1 MEKTSLIKGFK
12 IFGKGGFNLLEIKEV
27 VILFFS
33 LKKTLASTLVI

>member
-33 LKKTLASTLVI
+33 LKIASTLVI

>member
-1 MEKTSLIKGFK
+1 MEKTSFIKGFK

-33 LKKTLASTLVI
+33 LKMTLASTLVI

>member
-33 LKKTLASTLVI
+33 LKKTLASILVI